1 MVLTRTISVERCDE
15 SLIGMGSRI
24 GEEVEIV
31 YVCLCGGVQSKKVIY
46 LIFLRDKGY
55 LYANENDS

>member
-31 YVCLCGGVQSKKVIY
+31 YVCLCGGCNQRKLFI
-46 LIFLRDKGY
+46 
-55 LYANENDS
+55 

>member
-1 MVLTRTISVERCDE
+1 MERPSVVLTRTILVEQCDE

-31 YVCLCGGVQSKKVIY
+31 YGVGCGQRKLFI
-46 LIFLRDKGY
+46 
-55 LYANENDS
+55 